1 MRTAEK
7 RRGPACA
14 VALLPHAAL
23 ILSLIVYA
31 LLGAALFHA
40 IEGTRSNDGTLEI
53 HEGFRK
59 FVHEVVNEARN
70 KSTSANV
77 SEEVLEAVGEK
88 ILREFKAVWMQSS
101 DRWHFYGSLF
111 FCCTV
116 FTTVGYGEIYPVT
129 KAGRVACILY
139 ATVGIPLM
147 LLVITDVGD
156 ILAVLFSNSY
166 RRLHSSCRRLLY
178 QVWNPHQ
185 KPRDPVTIRDGT
197 YIFNRDVVVQEVS
210 VDHRIGTAI
219 DSSVIEQKPDH
230 LLKNKNIFNHII
242 AKEKFRRK
250 RPLTR
255 SCSCPELNQMP
266 PPPVGFKIKDFLSIG
281 HEMERFNVPFL
292 VILLVVFAY
301 ILIWALIL
309 PIWEDDLG
317 KFDAFY
323 FCFITLTTIGFG
335 DIVPKHPKF
344 FMLTFL
350 FIIMGMAIMSMAFKL
365 GQSRIVSCYRRLIRG
380 ISCLSVKKKGKYE
393 L

>member
-1 MRTAEK
+1 MRAAEK

-40 IEGTRSNDGTLEI
+40 IEGRRSGNGTLETPD
-53 HEGFRK
+53 GYRK
-59 FVHEVVNEARN
+59 FVREVVHTARN
-70 KSTSANV
+70 NSG
-77 SEEVLEAVGEK
+77 SEEDVLDTVGRK
-88 ILREFKAVWMQSS
+88 IVKEYKAVWSQGP

-129 KAGRVACILY
+129 PAGRVACILY
-139 ATVGIPLM
+139 AMVGIPLM

-166 RRLHSSCRRLLY
+166 RRLHSSCKRLLY
-178 QVWNPHQ
+178 RAWSPRK
-185 KPRDPVTIRDGT
+185 KPRELPAVRDGT
-197 YIFNRDVVVQEVS
+197 YIFNRDVVVQEPLEG
-210 VDHRIGTAI
+210 HRMTAV
-219 DSSVIEQKPDH
+219 DSSVKQKSDY
-230 LLKNKNIFNHII
+230 LLKNVDIFDRII
-242 AKEKFRRK
+242 AREKFRRK
-250 RPLTR
+250 RPLAR
-255 SCSCPELNQMP
+255 SCSCPQLNQMP
-266 PPPVGFKIKDFLSIG
+266 PPPVGFKIGDFLSIG
-281 HEMERFNVPFL
+281 HEMDRFNVPFL
-292 VILLVVFAY
+292 SILLVVFAY

-309 PIWEDDLG
+309 PLWEDDFTI
-317 KFDAFY
+317 FDAFY

-365 GQSRIVSCYRRLIRG
+365 GQSRIVSCYRRLIRS
-380 ISCLSVKKKGKYE
+380 ISCLSVGKVGKYDLQWE
-393 L
+393 S